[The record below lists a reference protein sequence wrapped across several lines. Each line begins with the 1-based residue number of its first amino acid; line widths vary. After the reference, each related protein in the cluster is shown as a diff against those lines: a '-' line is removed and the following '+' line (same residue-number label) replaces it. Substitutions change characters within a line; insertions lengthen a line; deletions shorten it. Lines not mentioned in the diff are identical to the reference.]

1 MWGTLGQGASPQE
14 LYGPRAITV
23 DERGR
28 VFVVDTGN
36 KRVMVY
42 DEEGGYLTQVGSA
55 GFEAGQFDEPVG
67 ISMTPAGDLV
77 VADTWNRRVQVFRE
91 TGQGTFVFDR
101 QWEIAGWAGQS
112 LDNKPYI
119 AAGADGRVWVSD
131 PEGFRVLCF
140 DENGGFL
147 FTWGDFGRDAARF
160 ELPVGVAVDDEGNV
174 WIVDTDTSR
183 VLKFTPPVE
192 GS

>member
-1 MWGTLGQGASPQE
+1 M
-14 LYGPRAITV
+14 
-23 DERGR
+23 
-28 VFVVDTGN
+28 FVVDTGN

-67 ISMTPAGDLV
+67 ISMTAAGDLV

-91 TGQGTFVFDR
+91 TEQGTFDFDR
-101 QWEIAGWAGQS
+101 EWEIAGWVGQS
-112 LDNKPYI
+112 LDNKPYL
-119 AAGADGRVWVSD
+119 AAGADGRVWVTD

-140 DENGGFL
+140 DENGAFL
-147 FTWGDFGRDAARF
+147 FTWGDFGSDAARF
-160 ELPVGVAVDDEGNV
+160 ELPEGVAVDGEGNV

-183 VLKFTPPVE
+183 VLKFTPPE
-192 GS
+192 EAP